1 MTLCRKC
8 GKEIPDG
15 DELCEECQ
23 STQEDFDEEYLAELM
38 QNMEAEMEES
48 QKPVAED
55 TLGESA
61 MEDIS
66 LDDLQLEDVSSGDI
80 SLDDLSLDSVLS
92 EEGSSEE
99 SGEEWKDELPAEGS
113 FEEEPLEEMALSEEE
128 PAGSVS
134 SGEISSEESTEEPVL
149 EAAQS
154 EEAAAGE
161 PGEEDIDELLSM
173 LSQDYE
179 DFEEPV
185 PEERQEEE
193 VFTESLDETPVEA
206 SLFSEDDQDDG
217 MFAEDI
223 DSLSVND
230 IFDDAL
236 SAVDYSEA
244 EEEEQEEVVEE
255 FLSSEEAGLGD
266 ALDSLG
272 LDEGKQPGTSP
283 GVETTPAVD
292 PLAAGKAEKKDG
304 FLKRIF
310 GNIITEQT
318 AEEEA
323 KEREQERTT
332 AEEKALAREEK
343 KKQTAEEKAEKAE
356 QAKAAKEQKA
366 AEKAEKAAVKEAQ
379 KEEKKRLKA
388 ESEANEVVGRIN
400 PVGASIVMVFFGLLC
415 VLVILG
421 TQSLSYTSSVR
432 SAESSF
438 DERDYRNAYESLAG
452 VDVSDNSQEMKDK
465 VRICMQLQ
473 RGLDG
478 FQNYYEMKMY
488 LEALDSLMKGI
499 RSYDDNKG
507 KAEDY
512 DILGQ
517 YNELEAKL
525 AKQLYDEFGVSE
537 SQARNINS
545 TESQEEYTSRLENI
559 IAQWQRRNRE
569 DEK

>member
-23 STQEDFDEEYLAELM
+23 STQEDFDEEYLTELI
-38 QNMEAEMEES
+38 QNMEAEMGES
-48 QKPVAED
+48 EKPVAED
-55 TLGESA
+55 TPGEFS
-61 MEDIS
+61 MEDLS
-66 LDDLQLEDVSSGDI
+66 LDDLPLGDILPDDDQPGEIQEELAEESLEDESMQQ
-80 SLDDLSLDSVLS
+80 
-92 EEGSSEE
+92 E
-99 SGEEWKDELPAEGS
+99 SGEQEPEEQESLEELPIET
-113 FEEEPLEEMALSEEE
+113 
-128 PAGSVS
+128 V
-134 SGEISSEESTEEPVL
+134 
-149 EAAQS
+149 QS
-154 EEAAAGE
+154 EDVAAAEE

-179 DFEEPV
+179 SFDEPAEKEEEPQM
-185 PEERQEEE
+185 ETL
-193 VFTESLDETPVEA
+193 TEDLDESPVEA
-206 SLFSEDDQDDG
+206 SLFSNEDQDDG
-217 MFAEDI
+217 MFADDI
-223 DSLSVND
+223 DALSVND

-244 EEEEQEEVVEE
+244 EDETQEEVSEE
-255 FLSSEEAGLGD
+255 FVSPDAADLSEGLED
-266 ALDSLG
+266 ALDSLA
-272 LDEGKQPGTSP
+272 LDGDSQPEGAA
-283 GVETTPAVD
+283 GVAATPMAD
-292 PLAAGKAEKKDG
+292 PLADNQDKKDS
-304 FLKRIF
+304 FWKRIF

-323 KEREQERTT
+323 REREEEQAT
-332 AEEKALAREEK
+332 AEQKAQVREEK
-343 KKQTAEEKAEKAE
+343 KKQAAEEKAEKAE
-356 QAKAAKEQKA
+356 QTKALKEQKA
-366 AEKAEKAAVKEAQ
+366 AAKAEKAAVKEAE

-388 ESEANEVVGRIN
+388 EREANEVVGRIN
-400 PVGASIVMVFFGLLC
+400 PVGASIVMVFFGVLC
-415 VLVILG
+415 VLVIIG

-432 SAESSF
+432 GAESSF
-438 DERDYRNAYESLAG
+438 DVRDYRNAYESLAG
-452 VDVSDNSQEMKDK
+452 VDVSESSQEMKDK

-525 AKQLYDEFGVSE
+525 AKQLYDEFGVTE
-537 SQARNINS
+537 SQARSINS
-545 TESQEEYTSRLENI
+545 METQEEYTSRLENI
-559 IAQWQRRNRE
+559 ITQWELRNRE
-569 DEK
+569 DER